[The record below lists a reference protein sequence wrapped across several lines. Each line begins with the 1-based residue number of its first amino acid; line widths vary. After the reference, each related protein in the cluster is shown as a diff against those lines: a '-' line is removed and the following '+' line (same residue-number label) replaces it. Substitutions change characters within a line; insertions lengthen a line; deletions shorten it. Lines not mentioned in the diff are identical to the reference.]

1 MRNGGNVTSQSTMGV
16 RVVGKALKQARGRL
30 SQKAAADRWGV
41 PVATLAALE
50 QGLTRRYQSQT
61 LAQFD
66 EMLGRSTLDLYLQ
79 SDDDGYALIEIKR
92 EIDDLR
98 DELHSHVRQFHG
110 DSDEMAVLASGL
122 SPRHRQMVLDLIRS
136 LADDG

>member
-1 MRNGGNVTSQSTMGV
+1 VHNGGNLASSGTMGV

-30 SQKAAADRWGV
+30 SQRAAADRWGV

-50 QGLTRRYQSQT
+50 QGLDRNYQSQT

-79 SDDDGYALIEIKR
+79 SDDDSFTLLEIKR

-98 DELHSHVRQFHG
+98 DELHTHLRKAHG
-110 DSDEMAVLASGL
+110 EGDELVTLASGL
-122 SPRHRQMVLDLIRS
+122 SAGKRQIVIDLIRS
-136 LADDG
+136 LANAD